1 MQNIFL
7 VKRTVSVIA
16 LLSALLTANAQ
27 EKVKEVVSDDYDRS
41 GLTVIVVSRGD
52 MYDENSL
59 DFVNTLVIDNKFDA
73 NPIGTRSLFL
83 KKDRTQPLTA
93 AEADSLIRN
102 SGVSKEILGYIYN
115 RKEDGSMDD
124 GLIRYRGHYNADDQ
138 DVINAAAAKVGEQH
152 LAWGEGLVNS
162 SYILLLDFFNIRR
175 PVDEKTGEVSDSYI
189 LDANAF
195 VYKIDCG
202 SDKLNEF
209 YVTSWASATDTPER
223 KAAAREAF
231 DSFRLDVVPV
241 ASVKASSTSTSNLAG
256 GSDAYVDVLAGL
268 LSKSLDQEEDKEGQ
282 VKEKTSAPVPEENTV
297 VKAQKNAFADAMFK
311 LEKMIPGWQVGVAVI
326 SVKPI
331 KAKVGRKEGL
341 SNGSR
346 FRAYSYEEDRDGNL
360 LSRKRG
366 YLRAA
371 EVSDNRQFATGRT
384 EPSTFYQISGVRNI
398 EEGWILKEK
407 KDIKLGV
414 SANMRIGGLSA
425 LSVNATLD
433 YLIHFSKLGSAYAIV
448 SAGLDP
454 LVYAQNQV
462 FKDKEDN
469 PVAISNFNLAVGAGY
484 GFHAG
489 RFVEVMPY
497 VVAGTDYMKLDGDM
511 VFEDFTDEEN
521 KKNAAFFLEP
531 GLRASFQVAYPFSIC
546 LKGGYDLL
554 LNDIDART
562 HYDYINRNLD
572 PRLRHRSGAFIEF
585 GFRYAF

>member
-1 MQNIFL
+1 M
-7 VKRTVSVIA
+7 KRTVSVIA

-124 GLIRYRGHYNADDQ
+124 GLLRYRGHYNADDQ

-241 ASVKASSTSTSNLAG
+241 ASARASSTSTSGLAG

-268 LSKSLDQEEDKEGQ
+268 LSKSLGQEEDKEGQ

-311 LEKMIPGWQVGVAVI
+311 LEKLIPGWQVGVAVI

-448 SAGLDP
+448 SAGVDP
-454 LVYAQNQV
+454 LVYTQNQV
-462 FKDKEDN
+462 FKDKEGN

-484 GFHAG
+484 GFRAG
-489 RFVEVMPY
+489 RFVELMPY
-497 VVAGTDYMKLDGDM
+497 VVVGTDYLKLDGDM
-511 VFEDFTDEEN
+511 IFEDLSEEEN

-562 HYDYINRNLD
+562 HYGYINRSLD
-572 PRLRHRSGAFIEF
+572 PRLRHRSGVFIEF

>member
-1 MQNIFL
+1 M
-7 VKRTVSVIA
+7 KRPVSVIA

-231 DSFRLDVVPV
+231 DSLRLDVVPV
-241 ASVKASSTSTSNLAG
+241 ASARASSTSTSGLAG

-268 LSKSLDQEEDKEGQ
+268 LSKSLGQEEDKEGQ

-311 LEKMIPGWQVGVAVI
+311 LEKLIPGWQVGVAVI

-346 FRAYSYEEDRDGNL
+346 FRAYSYEEDRNGNL

-366 YLRAA
+366 YIRAA
-371 EVSDNRQFATGRT
+371 AVADNRQFATGRT
-384 EPSTFYQISGVRNI
+384 DPSTFYQISGVRNI

-407 KDIKLGV
+407 KDLKVGV

-454 LVYAQNQV
+454 LVYTQNQV

-484 GFHAG
+484 GFRAG
-489 RFVEVMPY
+489 RFVELMPY
-497 VVAGTDYMKLDGDM
+497 VVVGTDYLKLDGDM

-521 KKNAAFFLEP
+521 NKNAAFFLEP

-562 HYDYINRNLD
+562 HYGYINRSLD
-572 PRLRHRSGAFIEF
+572 PRLRHRSGVFIEA

>member
-1 MQNIFL
+1 M
-7 VKRTVSVIA
+7 KRTVSVIA

-124 GLIRYRGHYNADDQ
+124 ALIRYRGHYNADDQ

-152 LAWGEGLVNS
+152 LAWGEDLVNS

-175 PVDEKTGEVSDSYI
+175 PVDEKTGEVSDSYV

-209 YVTSWASATDTPER
+209 YVTSWVSATDTPER

-241 ASVKASSTSTSNLAG
+241 ASAKASSTSTSSLAEG
-256 GSDAYVDVLAGL
+256 PDAYIDVLAGL

-297 VKAQKNAFADAMFK
+297 VKAQKYAFADAMFK
-311 LEKMIPGWQVGVAVI
+311 LEKLIPGWQVGVAVI

-346 FRAYSYEEDRDGNL
+346 FRAYSYEEDRNGNL

-371 EVSDNRQFATGRT
+371 KVSDNRQFATGRT

-454 LVYAQNQV
+454 LVYTQNQI

-484 GFHAG
+484 GFRAG
-489 RFVEVMPY
+489 RFVELMPY
-497 VVAGTDYMKLDGDM
+497 VVVGTDYMKLDGDM

-521 KKNAAFFLEP
+521 NKNAAFFLEP

-562 HYDYINRNLD
+562 HYGYINRSLD
-572 PRLRHRSGAFIEF
+572 PRLRHRSGVFIEF

>member
-1 MQNIFL
+1 M
-7 VKRTVSVIA
+7 KRTVSVIA

-241 ASVKASSTSTSNLAG
+241 ASARASSTSTSGLAG

-454 LVYAQNQV
+454 LVYAQNQI

-484 GFHAG
+484 GFRAG

-497 VVAGTDYMKLDGDM
+497 VVVGTDYLKLDGDM
-511 VFEDFTDEEN
+511 IFEDLSDEEN
-521 KKNAAFFLEP
+521 NKNAAFFLEP
-531 GLRASFQVAYPFSIC
+531 GLRVSFQVIYPFSIC
-546 LKGGYDLL
+546 LKGGYGLL

-572 PRLRHRSGAFIEF
+572 PRLRHRSGAFIEL

>member
-1 MQNIFL
+1 M
-7 VKRTVSVIA
+7 KRTVSVIA

-124 GLIRYRGHYNADDQ
+124 ALIRYRGHYNADDQ

-175 PVDEKTGEVSDSYI
+175 PVDEKTGEVSDSYV

-231 DSFRLDVVPV
+231 DSLRLDVVPV
-241 ASVKASSTSTSNLAG
+241 ASARASSTSTSGLAG

-268 LSKSLDQEEDKEGQ
+268 LSKSLGQEEDKEGQ

-311 LEKMIPGWQVGVAVI
+311 LEKLIPGWQVGVAVI

-346 FRAYSYEEDRDGNL
+346 FRAYSYEEDRNGNL

-366 YLRAA
+366 YIRAA

-454 LVYAQNQV
+454 LVYTQNQV
-462 FKDKEDN
+462 FKDAGEN

-484 GFHAG
+484 GFRAG
-489 RFVEVMPY
+489 RFVELMPY
-497 VVAGTDYMKLDGDM
+497 VVVGTDYLKLDGDM
-511 VFEDFTDEEN
+511 IFEDLSEEEN

-531 GLRASFQVAYPFSIC
+531 GLRVSFQVIYPFSIC

>member
-1 MQNIFL
+1 M
-7 VKRTVSVIA
+7 KRTVSVIA

-124 GLIRYRGHYNADDQ
+124 ALIRYRGHYNADDQ

-231 DSFRLDVVPV
+231 DSLRLDVVPV
-241 ASVKASSTSTSNLAG
+241 ASARASSTSTSGLAG

-268 LSKSLDQEEDKEGQ
+268 LSKSLGQEEDKEGQ

-454 LVYAQNQV
+454 LVYTQNQV

-484 GFHAG
+484 GFRAG

-497 VVAGTDYMKLDGDM
+497 VVVGTDYMKLDGDM

-521 KKNAAFFLEP
+521 NKNAAFFLEP

>member
-1 MQNIFL
+1 MM
-7 VKRTVSVIA
+7 RTPST
-16 LLSALLTANAQ
+16 LS
-27 EKVKEVVSDDYDRS
+27 
-41 GLTVIVVSRGD
+41 I
-52 MYDENSL
+52 
-59 DFVNTLVIDNKFDA
+59 
-73 NPIGTRSLFL
+73 P
-83 KKDRTQPLTA
+83 A

-124 GLIRYRGHYNADDQ
+124 GLLRYRGHYNADDQ

-152 LAWGEGLVNS
+152 LAWGEDLVNS

-175 PVDEKTGEVSDSYI
+175 PVDEKTGEVSDSYV

-231 DSFRLDVVPV
+231 DSLRLDVVPV
-241 ASVKASSTSTSNLAG
+241 ASARASSTSTSGLAG

-268 LSKSLDQEEDKEGQ
+268 LSKSLGQEEDKEGQ

-360 LSRKRG
+360 
-366 YLRAA
+366 
-371 EVSDNRQFATGRT
+371 
-384 EPSTFYQISGVRNI
+384 

-407 KDIKLGV
+407 KDLKVGV

-454 LVYAQNQV
+454 LVYTQNQI

-484 GFHAG
+484 GFRAG

-497 VVAGTDYMKLDGDM
+497 VVVGTDYLKLDGDM
-511 VFEDFTDEEN
+511 IFEDLSDEEN
-521 KKNAAFFLEP
+521 NKNAAFFLEP

-562 HYDYINRNLD
+562 HYDYINRSLD

>member
-1 MQNIFL
+1 M
-7 VKRTVSVIA
+7 
-16 LLSALLTANAQ
+16 LSALLTANAQ

-124 GLIRYRGHYNADDQ
+124 GLLRYRGHYNADDQ

-175 PVDEKTGEVSDSYI
+175 PVDEKTGEVSDSYV

-241 ASVKASSTSTSNLAG
+241 ASARASSTSTSSLAG

-268 LSKSLDQEEDKEGQ
+268 LSKSLGQEEDKEGQ

-297 VKAQKNAFADAMFK
+297 VKAQKYAFADAMFK
-311 LEKMIPGWQVGVAVI
+311 LEKLIPGWQVGVAVI

-346 FRAYSYEEDRDGNL
+346 FRAYSYEEDRNGNL

-366 YLRAA
+366 YIRAA
-371 EVSDNRQFATGRT
+371 AVADNRQFATGRT

-407 KDIKLGV
+407 KDLKVGV

-454 LVYAQNQV
+454 LVYTQNQV

-554 LNDIDART
+554 FNDIDART
-562 HYDYINRNLD
+562 HYGYINRNLD
-572 PRLRHRSGAFIEF
+572 PRLRHSSGVFVEV

>member
-1 MQNIFL
+1 M
-7 VKRTVSVIA
+7 KRPVSVIA
-16 LLSALLTANAQ
+16 LLSAILTANAQ

-175 PVDEKTGEVSDSYI
+175 PVDEKTGEVSDSYV

-231 DSFRLDVVPV
+231 DSLRLDVVPV
-241 ASVKASSTSTSNLAG
+241 ASARASSTSTSGLAG

-268 LSKSLDQEEDKEGQ
+268 LSKSLGQEEDKEGQ

-311 LEKMIPGWQVGVAVI
+311 LEKLIPGWQVGVAVI

-346 FRAYSYEEDRDGNL
+346 FRAYSYEEDRNGNL

-366 YLRAA
+366 YIRAA
-371 EVSDNRQFATGRT
+371 AVADNRQFATGRT
-384 EPSTFYQISGVRNI
+384 DPSTFYQISGVRNI

-407 KDIKLGV
+407 KDLKVGV

-454 LVYAQNQV
+454 LVYTQNQV

-484 GFHAG
+484 GFRAG
-489 RFVEVMPY
+489 RFVELMPY
-497 VVAGTDYMKLDGDM
+497 VVVGTDYLKLDGDM

-521 KKNAAFFLEP
+521 NKNAAFFLEP

-562 HYDYINRNLD
+562 HYGYINRSLD
-572 PRLRHRSGAFIEF
+572 PRLRHRSGVFIEA

>member
-1 MQNIFL
+1 M
-7 VKRTVSVIA
+7 KRPVSVIA
-16 LLSALLTANAQ
+16 LLSAILTANAQ

-175 PVDEKTGEVSDSYI
+175 PVDEKTGEVSGSYV

-209 YVTSWASATDTPER
+209 YVTSWASATDSPER

-231 DSFRLDVVPV
+231 DSLRLDVVPV
-241 ASVKASSTSTSNLAG
+241 ASARASSTSTSGLAG

-268 LSKSLDQEEDKEGQ
+268 LSKSLDQVEDKEGHA
-282 VKEKTSAPVPEENTV
+282 KEKTSAPVPEEDTV
-297 VKAQKNAFADAMFK
+297 LKAQKNAFADAMFK
-311 LEKMIPGWQVGVAVI
+311 LEKLIPGWQVGVAVI

-346 FRAYSYEEDRDGNL
+346 FRAYSYEEDRNGNL

-366 YLRAA
+366 YIRAA
-371 EVSDNRQFATGRT
+371 AVADNRQFATGRT

-398 EEGWILKEK
+398 EEGW
-407 KDIKLGV
+407 
-414 SANMRIGGLSA
+414 
-425 LSVNATLD
+425 
-433 YLIHFSKLGSAYAIV
+433 
-448 SAGLDP
+448 
-454 LVYAQNQV
+454 
-462 FKDKEDN
+462 
-469 PVAISNFNLAVGAGY
+469 
-484 GFHAG
+484 
-489 RFVEVMPY
+489 
-497 VVAGTDYMKLDGDM
+497 
-511 VFEDFTDEEN
+511 
-521 KKNAAFFLEP
+521 
-531 GLRASFQVAYPFSIC
+531 
-546 LKGGYDLL
+546 
-554 LNDIDART
+554 
-562 HYDYINRNLD
+562 
-572 PRLRHRSGAFIEF
+572 
-585 GFRYAF
+585 

>member
-1 MQNIFL
+1 M
-7 VKRTVSVIA
+7 KRTVSVIA

-124 GLIRYRGHYNADDQ
+124 ALIRYRGHYNADDQ

-241 ASVKASSTSTSNLAG
+241 ASARASSTSTSGLAG

-454 LVYAQNQV
+454 LVYTQNQI

-484 GFHAG
+484 GFRAG

-497 VVAGTDYMKLDGDM
+497 VVVGTDYLKLDGDM
-511 VFEDFTDEEN
+511 IFEDLSDEEN
-521 KKNAAFFLEP
+521 NKNAAFFLEP
-531 GLRASFQVAYPFSIC
+531 GLRVSFQVIYPFSIC
-546 LKGGYDLL
+546 LKGGYGLL

-572 PRLRHRSGAFIEF
+572 PRLRHRSGAFIEL

>member
-1 MQNIFL
+1 M
-7 VKRTVSVIA
+7 KRTVSVIA
-16 LLSALLTANAQ
+16 LLSAILTANAQ

-124 GLIRYRGHYNADDQ
+124 GLLRYRGHYNADDQ

-175 PVDEKTGEVSDSYI
+175 PVDEKTGEVSDSYV

-241 ASVKASSTSTSNLAG
+241 ASARASSTSTSSLAEG
-256 GSDAYVDVLAGL
+256 PDAYIDVLAGL

-297 VKAQKNAFADAMFK
+297 VKAQKYAFADAMFK
-311 LEKMIPGWQVGVAVI
+311 LEKLIPGWQVGVAVI

-346 FRAYSYEEDRDGNL
+346 FRAYSYEEDRNGNL

-366 YLRAA
+366 YIRAA
-371 EVSDNRQFATGRT
+371 AVADNRQFATGRT
-384 EPSTFYQISGVRNI
+384 DPSTFYQISGVRNI

-407 KDIKLGV
+407 KDLKVGV
-414 SANMRIGGLSA
+414 SAKMRIGGLSA

-454 LVYAQNQV
+454 LVYTQNQV

-484 GFHAG
+484 GFRAG
-489 RFVEVMPY
+489 RFVELMPY
-497 VVAGTDYMKLDGDM
+497 VVVGTDYLKLDGDM

-521 KKNAAFFLEP
+521 NKNAAFFLEP

-562 HYDYINRNLD
+562 HYGYINRSLD
-572 PRLRHRSGAFIEF
+572 PRLRHRSGVFIEA

>member
-1 MQNIFL
+1 M
-7 VKRTVSVIA
+7 KRTVSVIA

-124 GLIRYRGHYNADDQ
+124 ALIRYRGHYNADDQ

-241 ASVKASSTSTSNLAG
+241 ASAKASSTSTSSLAEG
-256 GSDAYVDVLAGL
+256 PDAYIDVLAGL

-297 VKAQKNAFADAMFK
+297 VKAQKYAFADAMFK
-311 LEKMIPGWQVGVAVI
+311 LEKLIPGWQVGVAVI

-346 FRAYSYEEDRDGNL
+346 FRAYSYEEDRNGNL

-366 YLRAA
+366 YIRAA
-371 EVSDNRQFATGRT
+371 AVADNRQFATGRT
-384 EPSTFYQISGVRNI
+384 DPSTFYQISGVRNI

-407 KDIKLGV
+407 KDLKVGV

-454 LVYAQNQV
+454 LVYTQNQV

-497 VVAGTDYMKLDGDM
+497 VVVGTDYLKLDGDM

-521 KKNAAFFLEP
+521 NKNAAFFLEP

-554 LNDIDART
+554 FNDIDART
-562 HYDYINRNLD
+562 HYGYINRNLD
-572 PRLRHRSGAFIEF
+572 PRLRHSSGVFVEV

>member
-1 MQNIFL
+1 M
-7 VKRTVSVIA
+7 KRTVSVIA
-16 LLSALLTANAQ
+16 LLSAILTANAQ

-83 KKDRTQPLTA
+83 KKDRTQPMTA

-124 GLIRYRGHYNADDQ
+124 GLLRYRGHYNADDQ

-175 PVDEKTGEVSDSYI
+175 PVDEKTGEVSDSYV

-241 ASVKASSTSTSNLAG
+241 ASARASSTSTSSLAEG
-256 GSDAYVDVLAGL
+256 PDAYIDVLAGL

-297 VKAQKNAFADAMFK
+297 VKAQKYAFADAMFK
-311 LEKMIPGWQVGVAVI
+311 LEKLIPGWQVGVAVI

-346 FRAYSYEEDRDGNL
+346 FRAYSYEEDRNGNL

-366 YLRAA
+366 YIRAA
-371 EVSDNRQFATGRT
+371 AVADNRQFATGRT
-384 EPSTFYQISGVRNI
+384 DPSTFYQISGVRNI

-407 KDIKLGV
+407 KDLKVGV

-448 SAGLDP
+448 RE
-454 LVYAQNQV
+454 Q
-462 FKDKEDN
+462 
-469 PVAISNFNLAVGAGY
+469 
-484 GFHAG
+484 
-489 RFVEVMPY
+489 
-497 VVAGTDYMKLDGDM
+497 
-511 VFEDFTDEEN
+511 
-521 KKNAAFFLEP
+521 
-531 GLRASFQVAYPFSIC
+531 
-546 LKGGYDLL
+546 
-554 LNDIDART
+554 
-562 HYDYINRNLD
+562 
-572 PRLRHRSGAFIEF
+572 
-585 GFRYAF
+585 

>member
-1 MQNIFL
+1 M
-7 VKRTVSVIA
+7 KRTVSVIV
-16 LLSALLTANAQ
+16 LLSAILTANAQ

-124 GLIRYRGHYNADDQ
+124 ALIRYRGHYNADDQ

-152 LAWGEGLVNS
+152 LAWGEDLVNS

-175 PVDEKTGEVSDSYI
+175 PVDEKTGEVSDSYV

-231 DSFRLDVVPV
+231 DSLRLDVVPV
-241 ASVKASSTSTSNLAG
+241 ASARASSTSTSGLAG

-268 LSKSLDQEEDKEGQ
+268 LSKSLGQEEDKEGQ

-371 EVSDNRQFATGRT
+371 KVSDNRQFATGRT

-454 LVYAQNQV
+454 LVYTQNQI

-484 GFHAG
+484 GFRAG

-497 VVAGTDYMKLDGDM
+497 VVVGTDYMKLDGDM

-531 GLRASFQVAYPFSIC
+531 GLRVSFQVIYPFSIC

>member
-1 MQNIFL
+1 M
-7 VKRTVSVIA
+7 KRTVSVIA

-124 GLIRYRGHYNADDQ
+124 GLLRYRGHYNADDQ

-175 PVDEKTGEVSDSYI
+175 PVDEKTGEVSDSYV

-241 ASVKASSTSTSNLAG
+241 ASARASSTSTSSLAEG
-256 GSDAYVDVLAGL
+256 PDAYIDVLAGL

-297 VKAQKNAFADAMFK
+297 VKAQKYAFADAMFK
-311 LEKMIPGWQVGVAVI
+311 LEKLIPGWQVGVAVI

-346 FRAYSYEEDRDGNL
+346 FRAYSYEEDRNGNL

-366 YLRAA
+366 YIRAA
-371 EVSDNRQFATGRT
+371 AVADNRQFATGRT
-384 EPSTFYQISGVRNI
+384 DPSTFYQISGVRNI

-407 KDIKLGV
+407 KDLKVGV

-454 LVYAQNQV
+454 LVYTQNQV

>member
-1 MQNIFL
+1 M
-7 VKRTVSVIA
+7 KRPVSVIA

-231 DSFRLDVVPV
+231 DSLRLDVVPV
-241 ASVKASSTSTSNLAG
+241 ASARASSTSTSGLAG

-268 LSKSLDQEEDKEGQ
+268 LSKSLGQEEDKEGQ

-311 LEKMIPGWQVGVAVI
+311 LEKLIPGWQVGVAVI

-346 FRAYSYEEDRDGNL
+346 FRAYSYEEDRNGNL

-366 YLRAA
+366 YIRAA
-371 EVSDNRQFATGRT
+371 AVADNRQFATGRT
-384 EPSTFYQISGVRNI
+384 DPSTFYQISGVRNI

-407 KDIKLGV
+407 KDLKVGV

-454 LVYAQNQV
+454 LVYTQNQV

-484 GFHAG
+484 GFRAG
-489 RFVEVMPY
+489 RFVELMPY
-497 VVAGTDYMKLDGDM
+497 VVVGTDYLKLDGDM

-521 KKNAAFFLEP
+521 NKNAAFFLEP

-572 PRLRHRSGAFIEF
+572 PRLRHRSGAFIEL

>member
-1 MQNIFL
+1 M
-7 VKRTVSVIA
+7 KRPVSVIA
-16 LLSALLTANAQ
+16 LLSAILTANAQ

-124 GLIRYRGHYNADDQ
+124 ALIRYRGRYNADDQ

-268 LSKSLDQEEDKEGQ
+268 LSKSLGQEEDKEGQ
-282 VKEKTSAPVPEENTV
+282 ENEKTSAPIPEENTV
-297 VKAQKNAFADAMFK
+297 VKAQKYAFADALFK

-346 FRAYSYEEDRDGNL
+346 FRAYSYEEDRNGNL

-384 EPSTFYQISGVRNI
+384 DPSTFYQISGVRNI

-407 KDIKLGV
+407 KDLKVGV

-425 LSVNATLD
+425 LSVNATVNATLD

-454 LVYAQNQV
+454 LVYTQNQI

-521 KKNAAFFLEP
+521 KKNAAFRVFP
-531 GLRASFQVAYPFSIC
+531 GAWPQGLIS
-546 LKGGYDLL
+546 GGIPI
-554 LNDIDART
+554 LNLPERRI
-562 HYDYINRNLD
+562 
-572 PRLRHRSGAFIEF
+572 
-585 GFRYAF
+585 

>member
-1 MQNIFL
+1 M
-7 VKRTVSVIA
+7 KRTVSVIA

-124 GLIRYRGHYNADDQ
+124 ALIRYRGHYNADDQ

-241 ASVKASSTSTSNLAG
+241 ASARASSTSTSGLAG

-454 LVYAQNQV
+454 LVYAQNQI

-484 GFHAG
+484 GFRAG

-497 VVAGTDYMKLDGDM
+497 VVVGTDYLKLDGDM
-511 VFEDFTDEEN
+511 IFEDLSDEEN
-521 KKNAAFFLEP
+521 NKNAAFFLEP
-531 GLRASFQVAYPFSIC
+531 GLRVSFQVIYPFSIC

-554 LNDIDART
+554 FNDIDART

>member
-1 MQNIFL
+1 M
-7 VKRTVSVIA
+7 KRPVSVIA
-16 LLSALLTANAQ
+16 LLSAILTANAQ

-124 GLIRYRGHYNADDQ
+124 ALIRYRGHYNADDQ

-231 DSFRLDVVPV
+231 DSLRLDVVPV
-241 ASVKASSTSTSNLAG
+241 ASARASSTSTSGLAG

-454 LVYAQNQV
+454 LVYTQNQV

-484 GFHAG
+484 GFRAG
-489 RFVEVMPY
+489 RFVELMPY
-497 VVAGTDYMKLDGDM
+497 VVVGTDYLKLDGDM

-521 KKNAAFFLEP
+521 NKNAAFFLEP

-562 HYDYINRNLD
+562 HYGYINRNLD
-572 PRLRHRSGAFIEF
+572 PRLRHRSGVFIEF

>member
-1 MQNIFL
+1 M
-7 VKRTVSVIA
+7 KRTVPVIA

-175 PVDEKTGEVSDSYI
+175 PVDEKIGEVSGSYV

-209 YVTSWASATDTPER
+209 YVTSWASATDSPER

-231 DSFRLDVVPV
+231 DSLRLDVVPV
-241 ASVKASSTSTSNLAG
+241 ASARASSTSTSGLAG

-268 LSKSLDQEEDKEGQ
+268 LSKSLGQEEDKEGQ

-311 LEKMIPGWQVGVAVI
+311 LEKLIPGWQVGVAVI

-366 YLRAA
+366 YIRAA

-454 LVYAQNQV
+454 LVYTQNQV

-484 GFHAG
+484 GFRAG
-489 RFVEVMPY
+489 RFVELMPY
-497 VVAGTDYMKLDGDM
+497 VVVGTDYLKLDGDM

-521 KKNAAFFLEP
+521 NKNAAFFLEP

-572 PRLRHRSGAFIEF
+572 PRLRHRSGVFIEV

>member
-1 MQNIFL
+1 M
-7 VKRTVSVIA
+7 KRTVSVIA
-16 LLSALLTANAQ
+16 LLSAILTANAQ

-124 GLIRYRGHYNADDQ
+124 ALIRYRGHYNADDQ

-175 PVDEKTGEVSDSYI
+175 PVDEKTGEVSDSYV

-231 DSFRLDVVPV
+231 DSLRLDVVPV
-241 ASVKASSTSTSNLAG
+241 ASARASSTSTSGLAG

-268 LSKSLDQEEDKEGQ
+268 LSKSLGQEEDKEGQ

-371 EVSDNRQFATGRT
+371 KVSDNRQFATGRT

-454 LVYAQNQV
+454 LVYTQNQI

-484 GFHAG
+484 GFRAG

-497 VVAGTDYMKLDGDM
+497 VVVGTDYMKLDGDM

-531 GLRASFQVAYPFSIC
+531 GLRVSFQVIYPFSIC

>member
-1 MQNIFL
+1 M
-7 VKRTVSVIA
+7 KRTVSVIA

-124 GLIRYRGHYNADDQ
+124 ALIRYRGHYNADDQ

-231 DSFRLDVVPV
+231 DSLRLDVVPV
-241 ASVKASSTSTSNLAG
+241 ASARASSTSTSGLAG

-268 LSKSLDQEEDKEGQ
+268 LSKSLGQEEDKEGQ

-297 VKAQKNAFADAMFK
+297 VKAQKYAFADALFK

-454 LVYAQNQV
+454 LVYTQNQI

-484 GFHAG
+484 GFRAG

-497 VVAGTDYMKLDGDM
+497 VVVGTDYLKLDGDM
-511 VFEDFTDEEN
+511 IFEDLSDEEN
-521 KKNAAFFLEP
+521 NKNAAFFLEP

-554 LNDIDART
+554 FNDIDART

>member
-1 MQNIFL
+1 M
-7 VKRTVSVIA
+7 KRTVSVIA

-241 ASVKASSTSTSNLAG
+241 ASARASSTSTSGLAG

-454 LVYAQNQV
+454 LVYAQNQI

-484 GFHAG
+484 GFRAG

-497 VVAGTDYMKLDGDM
+497 VVVGTDYLKLDGDM
-511 VFEDFTDEEN
+511 IFEDLSDEEN
-521 KKNAAFFLEP
+521 NKNAAFFLEP
-531 GLRASFQVAYPFSIC
+531 GLRVSFQVIYPFSIC
-546 LKGGYDLL
+546 LKGGYGLL

>member
-1 MQNIFL
+1 M
-7 VKRTVSVIA
+7 KRTVSVIA

-175 PVDEKTGEVSDSYI
+175 PVDEKTGEVSDSYV

-231 DSFRLDVVPV
+231 DSLRLDVVPV
-241 ASVKASSTSTSNLAG
+241 ASARASSTSTSGLAD

-268 LSKSLDQEEDKEGQ
+268 LSKSLGQEEDKEGQ

-311 LEKMIPGWQVGVAVI
+311 LEKLIPGWQVGVAVI

-366 YLRAA
+366 YIRAA

-454 LVYAQNQV
+454 LVYAQNQI

-484 GFHAG
+484 GFRAG
-489 RFVEVMPY
+489 RFIEVMPY
-497 VVAGTDYMKLDGDM
+497 VVVGTDYLKLDGDM

-521 KKNAAFFLEP
+521 NKNAAFFLEP

-572 PRLRHRSGAFIEF
+572 PRLRHRSGVFIEV

>member
-1 MQNIFL
+1 M
-7 VKRTVSVIA
+7 KRTVSVIA

-124 GLIRYRGHYNADDQ
+124 ALIRYRGHYNADDQ

-175 PVDEKTGEVSDSYI
+175 PVDEKTGEVSDSYV

-231 DSFRLDVVPV
+231 DSLCLDVVPV
-241 ASVKASSTSTSNLAG
+241 ASARASSTSTSGLAG
-256 GSDAYVDVLAGL
+256 GSDAYIDVLAGL

-297 VKAQKNAFADAMFK
+297 VKAQKYAFADAMFK
-311 LEKMIPGWQVGVAVI
+311 LEKLIPGWQVGVAVI

-454 LVYAQNQV
+454 LVYTQNQV

-554 LNDIDART
+554 FNDIDART
-562 HYDYINRNLD
+562 HYGYINRNLD
-572 PRLRHRSGAFIEF
+572 PRLRHSSGVFVEV

>member
-1 MQNIFL
+1 M
-7 VKRTVSVIA
+7 
-16 LLSALLTANAQ
+16 LSAILTANAQ

-124 GLIRYRGHYNADDQ
+124 ALIRYRGRYNADDQ

-268 LSKSLDQEEDKEGQ
+268 LSKSLGQEEDKEGQ
-282 VKEKTSAPVPEENTV
+282 ENEKTSAPIPEENTV
-297 VKAQKNAFADAMFK
+297 VKAQKYAFADALFK

-346 FRAYSYEEDRDGNL
+346 FRAYSYEEDRNGNL

-384 EPSTFYQISGVRNI
+384 DPSTFYQISGVRNI

-407 KDIKLGV
+407 KDLKVGV

-454 LVYAQNQV
+454 LVYTQNQI

-554 LNDIDART
+554 FNDIDART
-562 HYDYINRNLD
+562 HYGYINRNLD
-572 PRLRHRSGAFIEF
+572 PRLRHSSGVFVEV

>member
-1 MQNIFL
+1 M
-7 VKRTVSVIA
+7 KRTVSVIA

-231 DSFRLDVVPV
+231 DSLRLDVVPV
-241 ASVKASSTSTSNLAG
+241 ASARASSTSTSGLAG

-268 LSKSLDQEEDKEGQ
+268 LSKSLGQEEDKEGQ

-297 VKAQKNAFADAMFK
+297 VKAQKYAFADAMFK
-311 LEKMIPGWQVGVAVI
+311 LEKLIPGWQVGVAVI

-346 FRAYSYEEDRDGNL
+346 FRAYSYEEDRNGNL

-366 YLRAA
+366 YIRAA
-371 EVSDNRQFATGRT
+371 AVADNRQFATGRT
-384 EPSTFYQISGVRNI
+384 DPSTFYQISGVRNI

-407 KDIKLGV
+407 KDLKVGV

-454 LVYAQNQV
+454 LVYTQNQV

-484 GFHAG
+484 GFRAG

-497 VVAGTDYMKLDGDM
+497 VVVGTDYLKLDGDM

-521 KKNAAFFLEP
+521 NKNAAFFLEP

-562 HYDYINRNLD
+562 HYGYINRSLD
-572 PRLRHRSGAFIEF
+572 PRLRHRSGVFIEA

>member
-1 MQNIFL
+1 M
-7 VKRTVSVIA
+7 KRTVSVIA
-16 LLSALLTANAQ
+16 LLSAILTANAQ

-124 GLIRYRGHYNADDQ
+124 ALIRYRGHYNADDQ

-175 PVDEKTGEVSDSYI
+175 SVDEKTGEVSDSYI

-231 DSFRLDVVPV
+231 DSLRLDVVPV
-241 ASVKASSTSTSNLAG
+241 ASARASSTSTSGLAG

-268 LSKSLDQEEDKEGQ
+268 LSKSLGQEEDKEGQ

-371 EVSDNRQFATGRT
+371 AVADNRQFATGRT

-454 LVYAQNQV
+454 LVYTQNQI

-484 GFHAG
+484 GFRAG

-497 VVAGTDYMKLDGDM
+497 VVVGTDYMKLDGDM

-531 GLRASFQVAYPFSIC
+531 GLRVSFQVIYPFSIC

-554 LNDIDART
+554 FNDIDART
-562 HYDYINRNLD
+562 HYGYINRNLD
-572 PRLRHRSGAFIEF
+572 PRLRHSSGVFVEV

>member
-1 MQNIFL
+1 M
-7 VKRTVSVIA
+7 KRTVSVIA

-124 GLIRYRGHYNADDQ
+124 ALIRYRGHYNADDQ

-152 LAWGEGLVNS
+152 LAWGEDLVNS

-175 PVDEKTGEVSDSYI
+175 PVDEKTGEVSDSYV

-231 DSFRLDVVPV
+231 DSLRLDVVPV
-241 ASVKASSTSTSNLAG
+241 ASARASSTSTSGLAEG
-256 GSDAYVDVLAGL
+256 PDAYIDVLAGL

-297 VKAQKNAFADAMFK
+297 VKAQKYAFADAMFK
-311 LEKMIPGWQVGVAVI
+311 LEKLIPGWQVGVAVI

-346 FRAYSYEEDRDGNL
+346 FRAYSYEEDRNGNL

-366 YLRAA
+366 YIRAA
-371 EVSDNRQFATGRT
+371 AVADNRQFATGRT
-384 EPSTFYQISGVRNI
+384 DPSTFYQISGVRNI

-407 KDIKLGV
+407 KDLKVGV

-454 LVYAQNQV
+454 LVYTQNQV

-484 GFHAG
+484 GFRAG

-497 VVAGTDYMKLDGDM
+497 VVVGTDYLKLDGDM

-554 LNDIDART
+554 FNDIDART

-572 PRLRHRSGAFIEF
+572 PRLRHRSGVFIEF

>member
-1 MQNIFL
+1 M
-7 VKRTVSVIA
+7 KRTVSVIA

-175 PVDEKTGEVSDSYI
+175 PVDEKTGEVSDSYV

-241 ASVKASSTSTSNLAG
+241 ASARASSTSTSSLAEG
-256 GSDAYVDVLAGL
+256 PDAYIDVLAGL

-297 VKAQKNAFADAMFK
+297 VKAQKYAFADAMFK
-311 LEKMIPGWQVGVAVI
+311 LEKLIPGWQVGVAVI

-346 FRAYSYEEDRDGNL
+346 FRAYSYEEDRNGNL

-366 YLRAA
+366 YIRAA
-371 EVSDNRQFATGRT
+371 AVADNRQFATGRT
-384 EPSTFYQISGVRNI
+384 DPSTFYQISGVRNI

-407 KDIKLGV
+407 KDLKVGV

-454 LVYAQNQV
+454 LVYAQNQI

-554 LNDIDART
+554 FNDIDART
-562 HYDYINRNLD
+562 HYGYINRNLD
-572 PRLRHRSGAFIEF
+572 PRLRHSSGVFVEV

>member
-1 MQNIFL
+1 M
-7 VKRTVSVIA
+7 KRTVSVIA
-16 LLSALLTANAQ
+16 LLSAILTANAQ

-175 PVDEKTGEVSDSYI
+175 PGDEKTGEVSDSYI

-241 ASVKASSTSTSNLAG
+241 ASAKASSTSLMSNLLG
-256 GSDAYVDVLAGL
+256 ETDIS
-268 LSKSLDQEEDKEGQ
+268 
-282 VKEKTSAPVPEENTV
+282 V

-311 LEKMIPGWQVGVAVI
+311 LEKLIPGWQVGVAVI

-371 EVSDNRQFATGRT
+371 AVADNRQFATGRT

-407 KDIKLGV
+407 KDLKVGV

-433 YLIHFSKLGSAYAIV
+433 YLIHFSKPGSVYAIV

-454 LVYAQNQV
+454 LVYAQNQI

-484 GFHAG
+484 GFRAG
-489 RFVEVMPY
+489 RFIEVMPY
-497 VVAGTDYMKLDGDM
+497 VVVGTDYLKLDGDM

-521 KKNAAFFLEP
+521 NKNATFFLEP
-531 GLRASFQVAYPFSIC
+531 GLRASFQVIYPFSIC

-572 PRLRHRSGAFIEF
+572 PRLRHRSGVFIEV

>member
-1 MQNIFL
+1 M
-7 VKRTVSVIA
+7 KRTVSVIA

-124 GLIRYRGHYNADDQ
+124 ALIRYRGHYNADDQ

-241 ASVKASSTSTSNLAG
+241 ASARASSTSTSGLAG

-454 LVYAQNQV
+454 LVYAQNQI

-484 GFHAG
+484 GFRAG

-497 VVAGTDYMKLDGDM
+497 VVVGTDYLKLDGDM
-511 VFEDFTDEEN
+511 IFEDLSDEEN
-521 KKNAAFFLEP
+521 NKNAAFFLEP
-531 GLRASFQVAYPFSIC
+531 GLRASFQVIYPFSIC
-546 LKGGYDLL
+546 LKGGYGLL

-572 PRLRHRSGAFIEF
+572 PRLRHRSGAFIEL

>member
-1 MQNIFL
+1 M
-7 VKRTVSVIA
+7 KRTVSVIA

-124 GLIRYRGHYNADDQ
+124 ALIRYRGHYNADDQ

-175 PVDEKTGEVSDSYI
+175 PVDEKTGEVSDSYV

-241 ASVKASSTSTSNLAG
+241 ASARASSTSTSGLAG

-268 LSKSLDQEEDKEGQ
+268 LSKSLGQEEDKEGQ

-454 LVYAQNQV
+454 LVYTQNQI

-484 GFHAG
+484 GFRAG

-497 VVAGTDYMKLDGDM
+497 VVVGTDYMKLDGDM

-531 GLRASFQVAYPFSIC
+531 GLRVSFQVIYPFSIC

>member
-1 MQNIFL
+1 M
-7 VKRTVSVIA
+7 KRTVSVIA

-175 PVDEKTGEVSDSYI
+175 PVDEKTGEVSDSYV

-241 ASVKASSTSTSNLAG
+241 ASARASSTSTSSLAEG
-256 GSDAYVDVLAGL
+256 PDAYIDVLAGL

-297 VKAQKNAFADAMFK
+297 VKAQKYAFADAMFK
-311 LEKMIPGWQVGVAVI
+311 LEKLIPGWQVGVAVI

-346 FRAYSYEEDRDGNL
+346 FRAYSYEEDRNGNL

-366 YLRAA
+366 YIRAA
-371 EVSDNRQFATGRT
+371 AVADNRQFATGRT
-384 EPSTFYQISGVRNI
+384 DPSTFYQISGVRNI

-407 KDIKLGV
+407 KDLKVGV

-454 LVYAQNQV
+454 LVYAQSQV
-462 FKDKEDN
+462 FKDAGGN

-484 GFHAG
+484 GFRAG
-489 RFVEVMPY
+489 RFVELMPY
-497 VVAGTDYMKLDGDM
+497 VVVGTDYLKLDGDM

-521 KKNAAFFLEP
+521 NKNAAFFLEP

-562 HYDYINRNLD
+562 HYGYINRSLD
-572 PRLRHRSGAFIEF
+572 PRLRHRSGVFIEF

>member
-1 MQNIFL
+1 M
-7 VKRTVSVIA
+7 KRTVSVIA

-124 GLIRYRGHYNADDQ
+124 GLIRYRGRYNADDQ

-231 DSFRLDVVPV
+231 DSLRLDVVPV
-241 ASVKASSTSTSNLAG
+241 ASARASSTSTSGLAG

-268 LSKSLDQEEDKEGQ
+268 LSKSLGQEEDKEGQ

-454 LVYAQNQV
+454 LVYTQNQI

-484 GFHAG
+484 GFRAG

-497 VVAGTDYMKLDGDM
+497 VVVGTDYLKLDGDM
-511 VFEDFTDEEN
+511 IFEDLSDEEN
-521 KKNAAFFLEP
+521 NKNAAFFLEP
-531 GLRASFQVAYPFSIC
+531 GLRVSFQVIYPFSIC